1 MMKFLFKYPT
11 MGRPEWFK
19 ETLQKYMSMLSGKH
33 EYLFLLTMNEDD
45 PTMNNPKMIEWIENL
60 DEGKMDIV
68 YRFGVYGDKIEAINA
83 DVSIVTNFDILFL
96 ISDDMIPLVTG
107 FDDLIVK
114 AMEVHFPDL
123 DGALHYHDGCCGKD
137 KCITLSIMG
146 KKLYDTLGY
155 IYHSDYKSFYCDN
168 EFTDVVRQMN
178 KVVYIPTIIVKHEWQ
193 GWGKDRDT
201 IYNLNTQKGKDD
213 EQTYKG
219 RKKAGF
225 PK

>member
-1 MMKFLFKYPT
+1 MKFLFKYTT

-60 DEGKMDIV
+60 PPEMVVV
-68 YRFGVYGDKIEAINA
+68 YRFGSYTNKIEAINA
-83 DVSIVTNFDILFL
+83 DISIVMDFDILFL
-96 ISDDMIPLVTG
+96 ISDDMIPLEPG
-107 FDDLIVK
+107 FDLLIVN
-114 AMEVHFPDL
+114 AMEDHFPDL
-123 DGALHYHDGCCGKD
+123 DGALHYNDGCCGKD

-146 KKLYDTLGY
+146 KKLYDKLGY
-155 IYHSDYKSFYCDN
+155 IYHPDYKSFYCDN

-178 KVVYIPTIIVKHEWQ
+178 KVVYIPTIIVKHEWK
-193 GWGKDRDT
+193 GWGEDRDAT
-201 IYNLNTQKGKDD
+201 YKLNTQKGKDD
-213 EQTYKG
+213 EHTYKR
-219 RKKAGF
+219 RKNAGY